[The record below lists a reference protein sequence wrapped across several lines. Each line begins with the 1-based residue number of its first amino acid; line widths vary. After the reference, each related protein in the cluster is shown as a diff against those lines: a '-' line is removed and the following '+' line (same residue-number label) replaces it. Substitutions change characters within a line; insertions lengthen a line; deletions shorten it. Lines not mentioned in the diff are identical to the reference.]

1 MIGVIGSKADAEEIK
16 KRVGDF
22 LKGELNLIM
31 SDEKTKI
38 THSAELIRFLGYDL
52 SVSRSKDCMRDKNGN
67 LKRAWYGQ
75 VKLIRAKENGSVS

>member
-1 MIGVIGSKADAEEIK
+1 MKT
-16 KRVGDF
+16 
-22 LKGELNLIM
+22 ELNLIM

-67 LKRAWYGQ
+67 LKGAWYGQ
-75 VKLIRAKENGSVS
+75 VKLYVPKRKVVQEAVGI